1 MEDFLHFMEEILEA
15 KKDTLTL
22 ETAQDEVETW
32 DSLMQHRLI
41 GEIEARY
48 GIMIPMDEVSKLTT
62 LGDFYRFIG

>member
-32 DSLMQHRLI
+32 DSLMQLRLI

-48 GIMIPMDEVSKLTT
+48 GIMITMDEVSKLTT